1 MDSDKIIQLSIRL
14 MELTSSEGIIWNL
27 MYKSSADDDTGGRV
41 IPSWCFSDP
50 YTIVN
55 QGDQFVYR
63 SVVENK
69 TFRLSGIVHRN
80 GRCGNARLQ
89 LWNADE
95 TVLEYEF
102 PDSFEFINLFQL
114 VHSFAVTEADK
125 FVDSFLKKS
134 ELLETAG

>member
-1 MDSDKIIQLSIRL
+1 MDSDKTIQLSIRL

-27 MYKSSADDDTGGRV
+27 MYKSSADDDTGGRM
-41 IPSWCFSDP
+41 IPSWYFSDP
-50 YTIVN
+50 YPIVN

-80 GRCGNARLQ
+80 GRCENARLQ

-102 PDSFEFINLFQL
+102 PDSFVFINLFQL
-114 VHSFAVTEADK
+114 VHSSAVTEADE

-134 ELLETAG
+134 ELLATAG